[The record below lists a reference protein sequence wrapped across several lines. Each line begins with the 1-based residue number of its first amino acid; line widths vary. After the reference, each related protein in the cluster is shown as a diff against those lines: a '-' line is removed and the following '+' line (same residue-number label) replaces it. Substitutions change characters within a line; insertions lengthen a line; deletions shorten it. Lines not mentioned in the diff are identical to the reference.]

1 MSTAFKS
8 ADILLPKN
16 ADMSKWAVVAC
27 DQYTSEPEYW
37 ADVEKTVSVQD
48 MLESKKPEN
57 AETVEEKKPDE
68 QAKLFSDTVDELMS
82 QMNESIDFLK
92 QI

>member
-1 MSTAFKS
+1 MELALTNGGTDNVSVVGIKPYLDDHELKTLTAKK
-8 ADILLPKN
+8 A
-16 ADMSKWAVVAC
+16 
-27 DQYTSEPEYW
+27 
-37 ADVEKTVSVQD
+37 VEKTVSVQD
-48 MLESKKPEN
+48 MLESQKPEK
-57 AETVEEKKPDE
+57 AEAVEKKKPDE

>member
-1 MSTAFKS
+1 
-8 ADILLPKN
+8 
-16 ADMSKWAVVAC
+16 
-27 DQYTSEPEYW
+27 
-37 ADVEKTVSVQD
+37 
-48 MLESKKPEN
+48 MLESQKPEN
-57 AETVEEKKPDE
+57 AEDVEEKKLDE

>member
-1 MSTAFKS
+1 MGIKPYLDDHELKTLTAKK
-8 ADILLPKN
+8 A
-16 ADMSKWAVVAC
+16 
-27 DQYTSEPEYW
+27 
-37 ADVEKTVSVQD
+37 VEKTVSVQD
-48 MLESKKPEN
+48 MLESKKPEKA
-57 AETVEEKKPDE
+57 AEAVEEKKPDE

>member
-1 MSTAFKS
+1 MEKIKVALCDDMRYLCQYFE
-8 ADILLPKN
+8 ILIN
-16 ADMSKWAVVAC
+16 REEDMEVVGIS
-27 DQYTSEPEYW
+27 D
-37 ADVEKTVSVQD
+37 
-48 MLESKKPEN
+48 N
-57 AETVEEKKPDE
+57 AEECLKLSEEKKPDE